1 MKPYGF
7 SAEVEEVILRN
18 SFSSFFAS
26 LSNFFLYAVGD
37 SMRGMAMSL
46 ANRPYL
52 LGNCAAEKVMT
63 EEKRCDTQAVID
75 ERELREWQLRIGVQR
90 MKGQF
95 VQVFLE
101 CNEQLRGAVFNVLMM
116 ILQSDMMLLFSDC

>member
-1 MKPYGF
+1 
-7 SAEVEEVILRN
+7 
-18 SFSSFFAS
+18 
-26 LSNFFLYAVGD
+26 
-37 SMRGMAMSL
+37 
-46 ANRPYL
+46 
-52 LGNCAAEKVMT
+52 
-63 EEKRCDTQAVID
+63 
-75 ERELREWQLRIGVQR
+75 